1 MRPFLLLFL
10 IAFFSIE
17 CSCSPYPRYRA
28 GAWGSDENESV
39 ESESAESAN
48 EPAEKSEPAVG
59 EKEKP
64 VRHRLREIDR
74 GVASFMADETHG
86 RKTANGEMYDMR
98 QLVGAHLTLP
108 FNSIVLVRN
117 LKNGKEVEIRIN
129 DRGPYVKGR
138 IIDLS
143 LEAAKRIGIAEE
155 GSGLVEI
162 EILKLG
168 P

>member
-1 MRPFLLLFL
+1 
-10 IAFFSIE
+10 
-17 CSCSPYPRYRA
+17 
-28 GAWGSDENESV
+28 
-39 ESESAESAN
+39 
-48 EPAEKSEPAVG
+48 
-59 EKEKP
+59 
-64 VRHRLREIDR
+64 
-74 GVASFMADETHG
+74 MADETHG